1 MVGDTR
7 SIFLYEILTEIE
19 VSRTINTTTN
29 INDEKLQVTD
39 DIYSDSDIDEGSN
52 WDMEY
57 SDFVVVNEEIPNFYE
72 EEY

>member
-1 MVGDTR
+1 MVGDTG

-57 SDFVVVNEEIPNFYE
+57 SDFVVVNEEIPIFYE

>member
-52 WDMEY
+52 
-57 SDFVVVNEEIPNFYE
+57 
-72 EEY
+72 